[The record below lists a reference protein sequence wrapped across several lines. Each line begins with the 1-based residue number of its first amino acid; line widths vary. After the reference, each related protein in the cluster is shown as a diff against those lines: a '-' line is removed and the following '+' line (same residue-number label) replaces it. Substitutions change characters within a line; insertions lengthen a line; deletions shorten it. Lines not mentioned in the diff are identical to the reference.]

1 MWSKWKHMIPLIL
14 AVLLALTPAA
24 AAQDIWIPETNPTKA
39 PDDFSDYTTTTVQR
53 GSVCYDYVTSSAVD
67 SYPHTQ
73 NVLCAHSGTLLREYL
88 VARGDTVKK
97 GDIVAYL
104 YRPCSQTDL
113 ARMKLNLQRSEE
125 AMQSGISQ
133 RQAQIRQLE
142 DQAAAE
148 TDSREKEILR
158 LTVEYKKTELEL
170 FRYEQQ
176 RAIDSQKEKIAYY
189 DPIPVIASMDGTVSN
204 LKAKPEE
211 PVSRDAL
218 LLTIQDDSVWYLRLK
233 RNSTDYVY
241 HLPLTVEASVKGTDG
256 KADMIYELTGK
267 LITASNVVPK
277 SASNTDGGTFYF
289 MLDPGQTMPEN
300 VSYYSICG
308 SLRQLDDVLYL
319 PESAFLNRN
328 HHHAYVQVVLPD
340 GSTEQRL
347 VTLGFNDAFYNHMSV
362 TGITRYY
369 WVVDGVSEGETVI
382 LWE

>member
-24 AAQDIWIPETNPTKA
+24 AAQDIWIPETEPTKA
-39 PDDFSDYTTTTVQR
+39 PDDFSDYETVTVQR
-53 GSVCYDYVTSSAVD
+53 GSVSYDYVTSSAVG

-97 GDIVAYL
+97 GDTVAYL
-104 YRPCSQTDL
+104 YRTCSQTDM
-113 ARMKLNLQRSEE
+113 ARMKLNLQRAEE
-125 AMQSGISQ
+125 ALQSGISQ
-133 RQAQIRQLE
+133 RQNQIRQLE
-142 DQAAAE
+142 AQAATE
-148 TDSREKEILR
+148 TDSREKEILH
-158 LTVEYKKTELEL
+158 LTVEYQKTELEL

-176 RAIDSQKEKIAYY
+176 LAIDSQKEKIAYY
-189 DPIPVIASMDGTVSN
+189 DPIPVTAPMDGTVSN
-204 LKAKPEE
+204 LKLKPED
-211 PVSRDAL
+211 PVSRGDV

-233 RNSTDYVY
+233 KNSTDYVY
-241 HLPLTVEASVKGTDG
+241 HLPLIAEATVKGTDG
-256 KADMIYELTGK
+256 KDDTVYELTGRI
-267 LITASNVVPK
+267 ITASNVVPR
-277 SASNTDGGTFYF
+277 SADGTDGGTLYF
-289 MLDPGQTMPEN
+289 MLDPGQTVPEN

-328 HHHAYVQVVLPD
+328 HHHAYVQVVLQD

-347 VTLGFNDAFYNHMSV
+347 VTLGFDDAFYNHMSV

>member
-1 MWSKWKHMIPLIL
+1 
-14 AVLLALTPAA
+14 
-24 AAQDIWIPETNPTKA
+24 
-39 PDDFSDYTTTTVQR
+39 
-53 GSVCYDYVTSSAVD
+53 
-67 SYPHTQ
+67 
-73 NVLCAHSGTLLREYL
+73 
-88 VARGDTVKK
+88 
-97 GDIVAYL
+97 
-104 YRPCSQTDL
+104 
-113 ARMKLNLQRSEE
+113 
-125 AMQSGISQ
+125 MQSGISQ

-142 DQAAAE
+142 DQAATE

-158 LTVEYKKTELEL
+158 LTVEYKETELEL

-241 HLPLTVEASVKGTDG
+241 HLPLTVEASVKSTDG

-347 VTLGFNDAFYNHMSV
+347 VTLGFDDAFYNHMSV

>member
-1 MWSKWKHMIPLIL
+1 
-14 AVLLALTPAA
+14 
-24 AAQDIWIPETNPTKA
+24 
-39 PDDFSDYTTTTVQR
+39 
-53 GSVCYDYVTSSAVD
+53 
-67 SYPHTQ
+67 
-73 NVLCAHSGTLLREYL
+73 

-142 DQAAAE
+142 DQAATE

-241 HLPLTVEASVKGTDG
+241 HLPLTVEASVKSTDG

-347 VTLGFNDAFYNHMSV
+347 VTLGFDDAFYNHMSV